1 MRFPWSPAPPRNPA
15 TERKLVAE
23 ARKLGETMT
32 LMVGRMEVLVDRLHE
47 ELEHHERGQED
58 GGERSQFR

>member
-1 MRFPWSPAPPRNPA
+1 MRFPWSPALPKNPA
-15 TERKLVAE
+15 AERKLVAE

-47 ELEHHERGQED
+47 ELGHHGRGQED
-58 GGERSQFR
+58 DGERSQFR

>member
-1 MRFPWSPAPPRNPA
+1 MRMPWRAAPPDRPA

-47 ELEHHERGQED
+47 ELEHHGNGQED
-58 GGERSQFR
+58 GGERSQF